1 MKRIK
6 SWRSALHEAIEQHR
20 RKAFAFDSQSDC
32 AMFAADC
39 VLAMTGEDLAA
50 DFRGRYSTQT
60 GAIRA
65 LKGAGFGGLADLVAS
80 RLDDVQPIRAR
91 VGDVAF
97 IPDESPFGG
106 ALGIVIGE
114 NIAVCHPAGIGSVPR
129 TLMTRAFRVP

>member
-6 SWRSALHEAIEQHR
+6 TWRGALHEAIEQHR

-60 GAIRA
+60 GAIRV
-65 LKGAGFGGLADLVAS
+65 LKAEGFNSLADLVAS
-80 RLDDVQPIRAR
+80 HLEDIHPIRAR

-97 IPDESPFGG
+97 ISDDSPFGG

-114 NIAVCHPAGIGSVPR
+114 NVATCHSAGIGSVPR